1 MDGRTI
7 EPRVLK
13 GFRDFLPEEEARRL
27 AMLRTIAQAFETC
40 GFAPLQ
46 TPAIEYL
53 DILTGKYG
61 DEGEKLLYRFKD
73 HGERDVALRYDLT
86 VPLAR
91 VVALHRDLPRPFKR
105 YQIGTVWRA
114 EKPAHGRFREFVQCD
129 ADIVGSASP
138 LADAECIAAVVL
150 AFRALDIQRFK
161 VRLGHRGVLNALF
174 ESFQIVDPSTQVDT
188 LRALDKLDKIGDEAV
203 IAILSEH
210 RGVGRD
216 RGASIVQAIRE
227 GETGEYLASVGHTV
241 TGSAGY
247 RHLRMVSDALE
258 HLGLRDHVTWDLS
271 IARGLDYYTGTVFET
286 TLLDLPSVGSVAS
299 GGRYDGLLR
308 MFGMPEVPAVGISI
322 GIDRLFSALQEIG
335 RLPDAPVGPVAV
347 VCPVGDEALAPS
359 LRVLADLRAAGIASE
374 AIPDP
379 SWRLKKSLQYAARRG
394 ARFAVIVGEAE
405 VAAGSVV
412 VKDLDR
418 GTQVTQ
424 TFSEAATEVRRTLAG
439 GEDGRANG

>member
-1 MDGRTI
+1 MNGRTI

-13 GFRDFLPEEEARRL
+13 GFRDFLPGEESPRA
-27 AMLRTIAQAFETC
+27 AMLRTIARAFETC

-138 LADAECIAAVVL
+138 LADADCVMAGVL
-150 AFRALDIQRFK
+150 ALEALGVDFE
-161 VRLGHRGVLNALF
+161 VRIGHREVLNALLRRHGVLDPRL
-174 ESFQIVDPSTQVDT
+174 QVAVLRLVDKADKVGWDEVGRLVADLVGPDT
-188 LRALDKLDKIGDEAV
+188 ARALCDAIRSGGEEAAADLADLAPEAASHLRA
-203 IAILSEH
+203 
-210 RGVGRD
+210 
-216 RGASIVQAIRE
+216 
-227 GETGEYLASVGHTV
+227 V
-241 TGSAGY
+241 TE
-247 RHLRMVSDALE
+247 ALE
-258 HLGLRDHVTWDLS
+258 HLGIAQRARLDFS

-286 TLLDLPSVGSVAS
+286 VLSDLPGVGSVMS
-299 GGRYDGLLR
+299 GGRYDGLTRL
-308 MFGMPEVPAVGISI
+308 FGDEDCPAVGLSI
-322 GIDRLFSALQEIG
+322 GVDRLFSALQEMG
-335 RLPDAPVGPVAV
+335 RLPGTRSGPVAV

-359 LRVLADLRAAGIASE
+359 LRVLADLRAAGVASE
-374 AIPDP
+374 AVPEP

-394 ARFAVIVGEAE
+394 ARFALIVGEAE
-405 VAAGSVV
+405 VAARCVT

-418 GTQVTQ
+418 GTQETLACPDAV
-424 TFSEAATEVRRTLAG
+424 SVVRRTLAG
-439 GEDGRANG
+439 GEGGRAD

>member
-1 MDGRTI
+1 MDRTI

-13 GFRDFLPEEEARRL
+13 GFRDFLPKEEARRS

-53 DILTGKYG
+53 DILAGKYG
-61 DEGEKLLYRFKD
+61 DEGEKLLYQFRD

-91 VVALHRDLPRPFKR
+91 VVSLHRDLPRPFRR

-129 ADIVGSASP
+129 ADIVGSSSP
-138 LADAECIAAVVL
+138 LADADCIAAVVL
-150 AFRALDIQRFK
+150 AFKALEIQRFK
-161 VRLGHRGVLNALF
+161 VRLGHRGVLNALL
-174 ESFQIVDPSTQVDT
+174 ESLQIVDPSTQVDT
-188 LRALDKLDKIGDEAV
+188 LRALDRLDKIGDEAV

-210 RGVGRD
+210 PGVGLE
-216 RGASIVQAIRE
+216 RGTAIVQAIRE
-227 GETGEYLASVGHTV
+227 GETGERLASLGFTVG
-241 TGSAGY
+241 GGAAY

-258 HLGLRDHVTWDLS
+258 NMGLGDHVTWDLS

-322 GIDRLFSALQEIG
+322 GIDRLFSALQEMG

-347 VCPVGDEALAPS
+347 VCPVGEEALPRS
-359 LRVLADLRAAGIASE
+359 LHVLADLRAAGIASE
-374 AIPDP
+374 VVPDP
-379 SWRLKKSLQYAARRG
+379 SWRLKKALQYAAHRG
-394 ARFAVIVGEAE
+394 ARFALIAGEAE
-405 VAAGSVV
+405 VASGTVT
-412 VKDLDR
+412 VKDLGR
-418 GTQVTQ
+418 GEQRAWPV
-424 TFSEAATEVRRTLAG
+424 SDVVREVRKALSAG
-439 GEDGRANG
+439 EGGRADG